1 MAAGTLRS
9 ALSYSH
15 PAFNAYFID
24 GLPISLKGERL
35 KEIVH
40 HITSYT
46 RILQLS
52 LSTLSL
58 GELWIYR
65 QSQEMILAE
74 VQRINRDIRAT
85 EIFSGRTET
94 RTRNIRELPLISTP
108 QLDMPP
114 ADGEARSFLAKE
126 IREWRETADEIAAA
140 VSLSIPY
147 DEPTDERQTVSLHNS
162 TSSTTLP
169 TFDDDISDSEPEEL
183 DEAAEYQRRGIRRR
197 KLLDDG
203 LSEQGNQDGD
213 ASSASK
219 LIDMEEKLADIL
231 FHCDTTET
239 DKEAKKVIE
248 ELLDHERERI
258 ETDDTDRQWRL
269 YHKLGNLCVRQGNF
283 LRSRK
288 FLKNA
293 FMGRS
298 RANPRR
304 KSLIIDSAEML
315 IKSLQALQL
324 IDEARGIRSW
334 LEEELPAESYEDHG
348 LSPQPS
354 PRTSVCEDN
363 DLGSPYRW
371 SIEQGFD
378 VHSPHF
384 GFNVCDPQTGNA
396 PIHRA
401 IQHENLEVLQSML
414 SNIPQAEQRDSSGS
428 TPMHLAASTRN
439 KRVCAV
445 LLDKAA
451 NVGVVDQK

>member
-1 MAAGTLRS
+1 M
-9 ALSYSH
+9 
-15 PAFNAYFID
+15 
-24 GLPISLKGERL
+24 
-35 KEIVH
+35 
-40 HITSYT
+40 
-46 RILQLS
+46 
-52 LSTLSL
+52 
-58 GELWIYR
+58 
-65 QSQEMILAE
+65 
-74 VQRINRDIRAT
+74 
-85 EIFSGRTET
+85 
-94 RTRNIRELPLISTP
+94 PL
-108 QLDMPP
+108 
-114 ADGEARSFLAKE
+114 ADGEARSVLAKE

-183 DEAAEYQRRGIRRR
+183 DEVSCKVMKLTLENNQKIVRQLMQSEIFFQAAEYQRRGIRRR

-203 LSEQGNQDGD
+203 LSGQGNQDGD

-239 DKEAKKVIE
+239 DKEAKKVLE

-348 LSPQPS
+348 LSPQLS
-354 PRTSVCEDN
+354 PRTSGCEDN
-363 DLGSPYRW
+363 DLSSPYRW

-451 NVGVVDQK
+451 NVDVVDQKYRSPLHRCQGRSGGVQVAELILNRCPDLIDRIDYFGRTALYMACESGNEKSEYLIPY